1 MLTFKGRR
9 VPKPL
14 QKVVQKR
21 FRFWIVFLMVLG
33 IFFDSKMLP
42 KWHQNDP
49 QSPPGDP
56 QGVTWDH
63 QGAQESPRTYFFLQF
78 WHYFGLIFEHVL
90 YYFGAVFV
98 MCLFFVGCCLIS
110 LFGPV
115 GNNAGNNSDNN
126 AGDNAG
132 NYAGS
137 NAGNN
142 VGTNAG
148 NKAGNNVGNC
158 WWE

>member
-1 MLTFKGRR
+1 MGPPRCPGAPQDPFLTI
-9 VPKPL
+9 L
-14 QKVVQKR
+14 AS
-21 FRFWIVFLMVLG
+21 FWAHFDNFLAD
-33 IFFDSKMLP
+33 F
-42 KWHQNDP
+42 
-49 QSPPGDP
+49 
-56 QGVTWDH
+56 GV
-63 QGAQESPRTYFFLQF
+63 
-78 WHYFGLIFEHVL
+78 
-90 YYFGAVFV
+90 VFV
-98 MCLFFVGCCLIS
+98 MCLVFWGCCLIS

-148 NKAGNNVGNC
+148 NNAGNNVGNC
-158 WWE
+158 CWE

>member
-1 MLTFKGRR
+1 MLTK
-9 VPKPL
+9 L
-14 QKVVQKR
+14 Y
-21 FRFWIVFLMVLG
+21 
-33 IFFDSKMLP
+33 
-42 KWHQNDP
+42 QNDP

-56 QGVTWDH
+56 QGVKWGH
-63 QGAQESPRTYFFLQF
+63 QRAQELPWTPFLTSLASF
-78 WHYFGLIFEHVL
+78 WAHFDNFSADFGV
-90 YYFGAVFV
+90 VFV
-98 MCLFFVGCCLIS
+98 MCLLFWGCCLIS

-148 NKAGNNVGNC
+148 NNAGNNVGNC
-158 WWE
+158 SWE